1 LHVGRDCNVAVL
13 FCPPGV
19 HEDRLMVEGPVD
31 EGAFSDGSSTAIVTP
46 VVSKR

>member
-1 LHVGRDCNVAVL
+1 MGRDCNLAV
-13 FCPPGV
+13 FWSAAV
-19 HEDRLMVEGPVD
+19 HEDRLMVEGAMD